1 MDLTF
6 IIIAAVLP
14 ALVLIYFIY
23 RKDRYEKEPAAQL
36 VKGFGF
42 GALSAMASF
51 CISIPFLLIG
61 LYPEETTTFIGQL
74 CTALFGAA
82 VPEELAKFLFLW
94 LLLRRNKHFNEH
106 VDGIVY
112 SVCIGMGFAAF
123 ENIGYL
129 LGNLEQWV
137 SVGAIR
143 AIVSI
148 PGHFFFAVSMGYFYS
163 NACFGNPAN
172 AKRNYSLAVLVP
184 ILLHAAFD
192 ACLMV
197 SDGFGIAGAA
207 LSTFIG
213 LYIYMAVISK
223 ARFET
228 QLKYDNIIR
237 TDNKLIQDENVEDVN
252 RQ

>member
-1 MDLTF
+1 
-6 IIIAAVLP
+6 
-14 ALVLIYFIY
+14 
-23 RKDRYEKEPAAQL
+23 
-36 VKGFGF
+36 
-42 GALSAMASF
+42 
-51 CISIPFLLIG
+51 
-61 LYPEETTTFIGQL
+61 
-74 CTALFGAA
+74 
-82 VPEELAKFLFLW
+82 
-94 LLLRRNKHFNEH
+94 
-106 VDGIVY
+106 
-112 SVCIGMGFAAF
+112 MGFAAF

-163 NACFGNPAN
+163 NACFGNPAY

-192 ACLMV
+192 ASLMV